1 MIAKRRLSSEYT
13 MLSILEYLCINA
25 AKAPVSKYHIITKVP
40 SIKQQRQDR
49 ISDIMLTLEKQCLII
64 SIKTSDS
71 TFYSVTEKGVEA
83 YSRWV
88 KSFLNFTRSAYGLE
102 DDDISS

>member
-1 MIAKRRLSSEYT
+1 

-25 AKAPVSKYHIITKVP
+25 IKTPVTKYHLITKVP
-40 SIKQQRQDR
+40 GIKQQRKDR
-49 ISDIMLTLEKQCLII
+49 ISDIMLTLEKQGLIS

-71 TFYSVTEKGVEA
+71 TFYHVTDKGSEA

-88 KSFLNFTRSAYGLE
+88 KGLLNFTRSAYGLE
-102 DDDISS
+102 NTKGS

>member
-1 MIAKRRLSSEYT
+1 VT
-13 MLSILEYLCINA
+13 
-25 AKAPVSKYHIITKVP
+25 KYHILNKVP
-40 SIKQQRQDR
+40 GIKQQRKDR
-49 ISDIMLTLEKQCLII
+49 ISDIMLALENQGLIN

-71 TFYSVTEKGVEA
+71 TFYHVTDRGIEA

-102 DDDISS
+102 DNNTS

>member
-1 MIAKRRLSSEYT
+1 
-13 MLSILEYLCINA
+13 MLSILDYLCINSI
-25 AKAPVSKYHIITKVP
+25 KIPVTKYHIVTKVP
-40 SIKQQRQDR
+40 DIKQQRKDR
-49 ISDIMLTLEKQCLII
+49 IADIMLTLENQGLIN

-71 TFYSVTEKGVEA
+71 TFYHVTDKGVEA

-102 DDDISS
+102 GDDDNSS

>member
-1 MIAKRRLSSEYT
+1 MF
-13 MLSILEYLCINA
+13 SILEYLCINA
-25 AKAPVSKYHIITKVP
+25 VKTPVSKYHIITKVP
-40 SIKQQRQDR
+40 GIKQQRKDR
-49 ISDIMLTLEKQCLII
+49 VSDIMLTLEKQGLIS

-71 TFYSVTEKGVEA
+71 TFYHVTEKGTES

-102 DDDISS
+102 DDNNSS

>member
-1 MIAKRRLSSEYT
+1 
-13 MLSILEYLCINA
+13 
-25 AKAPVSKYHIITKVP
+25 
-40 SIKQQRQDR
+40 
-49 ISDIMLTLEKQCLII
+49 MLTLEKQGLIS

-71 TFYSVTEKGVEA
+71 TFYHVTEKGVEA

-102 DDDISS
+102 DDDNSSN

>member
-1 MIAKRRLSSEYT
+1 

-25 AKAPVSKYHIITKVP
+25 IKTPVSKYHIINKVP
-40 SIKQQRQDR
+40 SIKQQRKDR
-49 ISDIMLTLEKQCLII
+49 ISDIMLTLEKQGLIS

-71 TFYSVTEKGVEA
+71 TFYYVTDKGSEA

-88 KSFLNFTRSAYGLE
+88 KGFLNFTRSAYGLE
-102 DDDISS
+102 DNNGGLR

>member
-1 MIAKRRLSSEYT
+1 
-13 MLSILEYLCINA
+13 MLSILDYLCINSI
-25 AKAPVSKYHIITKVP
+25 KIPVTKYHIVTKVP
-40 SIKQQRQDR
+40 GIKQQRKDR
-49 ISDIMLTLEKQCLII
+49 IADIMLTLENQGLIN

-71 TFYSVTEKGVEA
+71 TFYHVTDKGVEA

-102 DDDISS
+102 GDDDNSS

>member
-1 MIAKRRLSSEYT
+1 

-25 AKAPVSKYHIITKVP
+25 IKTPVSKYHIITKVP
-40 SIKQQRQDR
+40 SIKQQRKDR
-49 ISDIMLTLEKQCLII
+49 ISDIMLTLEKQGLIS

-71 TFYSVTEKGVEA
+71 TFYHVTDKGVEA

-88 KSFLNFTRSAYGLE
+88 KSFLNFTRLAYGIEE
-102 DDDISS
+102 DSS